1 MSATMEQLCHRCS
14 TAVSREDAF
23 CPNCGAPQLN
33 FDASDQQPFGENGEA
48 AHLETRP
55 GQIHW
60 RVALAACAK
69 VAIPAGVLCG
79 LLPEG
84 SLLWVLGAATGV
96 ILLYRRKRPA
106 STLTAKNGLRIG
118 ALAGIIIAYIS
129 AAATA
134 ILRVLQRYPMHVGK
148 ALDEGYEQ
156 LIHLSTSQSTAIFQG
171 NPAAQVQMQSMYQF
185 MLTPDGRAAYA
196 FMGMVAA
203 AIMTVL
209 LAAVGGAVGVR
220 LSTVRRTA

>member
-1 MSATMEQLCHRCS
+1 MEQLCHRCS

-33 FDASDQQPFGENGEA
+33 FDASDQQPFGENIEA
-48 AHLETRP
+48 AHIESRP

-60 RVALAACAK
+60 RIALAACAK
-69 VAIPAGVLCG
+69 VAIPAGILCG

-96 ILLYRRKRPA
+96 ILLYRRKRPTSA
-106 STLTAKNGLRIG
+106 LTAKNGLRIG
-118 ALAGIIIAYIS
+118 ALAGMIIAYIS

-156 LIHLSTSQSTAIFQG
+156 LIHLSTSQL
-171 NPAAQVQMQSMYQF
+171 QMQSMYQY
-185 MLTPDGRAAYA
+185 MLSPDGRAAYA
-196 FMGMVAA
+196 FMGMAAA

-209 LAAVGGAVGVR
+209 LASVGGAVGVR
-220 LSTVRRTA
+220 LSTVRRRTG

>member
-1 MSATMEQLCHRCS
+1 MEQLCHRCS

-33 FDASDQQPFGENGEA
+33 FDASDQQPFGENSEA
-48 AHLETRP
+48 AHIESRP

-60 RVALAACAK
+60 RIALAACAK
-69 VAIPAGVLCG
+69 VAIPAGILCG

-96 ILLYRRKRPA
+96 ILLYRRKRPT

-118 ALAGIIIAYIS
+118 ALAGMIIAYIS

-156 LIHLSTSQSTAIFQG
+156 LIHLSTSQL
-171 NPAAQVQMQSMYQF
+171 QMQSMYQY
-185 MLTPDGRAAYA
+185 MLSPDGRAAYA
-196 FMGMVAA
+196 FMGMAAA

-209 LAAVGGAVGVR
+209 LASVGGAVGVR
-220 LSTVRRTA
+220 LSTVRRRTG